1 MDLSLSHVWS
11 QMGFIA
17 KFVVL
22 VLAAMSIWS
31 FYIIIERF
39 VFFRKARQQSLQFA
53 KLATQALSAD
63 KVQDAVE
70 AARKF
75 PNSHLARVTKAG
87 LIQFLHEKSQG
98 GLTEDETI
106 EAARRA
112 IERETLVTYSD
123 FKKGTA
129 GLATVAS
136 TAPFVGLFGTVFG
149 IINAFTGMA
158 MTGSGGIAAVSAGI
172 AEALVTTGFGIGVA
186 IPAAW
191 LFNHFTTLLER
202 FQVEMSNSAS
212 ELIDFFIKKH
222 QGAAHGARAQR

>member
-1 MDLSLSHVWS
+1 MDMSLGHMWEQS
-11 QMGFIA
+11 GFIA
-17 KFVVL
+17 RTVIIILLAML
-22 VLAAMSIWS
+22 VWS
-31 FYIIIERF
+31 FYVIFERF
-39 VFFRKARQQSLQFA
+39 YFFRKAKQQSLIFA
-53 KLATQALSAD
+53 KQATQALAAD
-63 KVQDAVE
+63 KVQDAIE
-70 AARKF
+70 SARKF
-75 PNSHLARVTKAG
+75 PASHLARVTRAG
-87 LIQFLHEKSQG
+87 LIQFLHEKQQA
-98 GLTEDETI
+98 GLNEEETI

-129 GLATVAS
+129 GLATIAS

-158 MTGSGGIAAVSAGI
+158 QSGSGGIAAVSAGI
-172 AEALVTTGFGIGVA
+172 AEALITTGLGIGVA

-191 LFNHFTTLLER
+191 LFNHFTTILER

-222 QGAAHGARAQR
+222 QGSGHGAGAQR